1 MRILIA
7 PQELKGSL
15 AAAEAAAAIAAGL
28 RRALP
33 QAELDLLPLADGGP
47 GTLDALLAARGGEQR
62 TAWVCGPLPGV
73 TVAARYGVFA
83 GGTAM
88 IETAE
93 ANGLALLA
101 RLGLKQEPER
111 ATTRGVGELIRAAL
125 DAGCRRLLLG
135 IGGSATNDGGA
146 GMAQALGFRLLDA
159 AGEELPPGAAPL
171 ARLGRIER
179 DADPRL
185 SECTVEVAVDVQNPL
200 CGPRG
205 ATAVYGPQKG
215 VRPEQVAELD
225 AALRRLGE
233 VIARDLGREVLELPG
248 GGAAGGLGAGLAGF
262 LGARLRP
269 GFAIVADAVDLERH
283 VQAAD
288 LVVSGEGRLD
298 GQTPFGKTVA
308 GLAAVAQ
315 RHGKPLVALVG
326 GIAPE
331 FDPASVP
338 GLTAAFALTAR
349 PLSLDEA
356 QAGAAALLVALA
368 EQVGRLVA
376 AVRGGERSGG

>member
-1 MRILIA
+1 MRILVA

-15 AAAEAAAAIAAGL
+15 AAATAAAAIADGL

-33 QAELDLLPLADGGP
+33 EAELDLLPLADGGP

-62 TAWVCGPLPGV
+62 TARVGGPLPGV
-73 TVAARYGVFA
+73 TVDARFGVFA

-101 RLGLKQEPER
+101 RLGLKQEPAR
-111 ATTRGVGELIRAAL
+111 ATTRGVGELIQAAL

-159 AGEELPPGAAPL
+159 HGAELPPGAAPL
-171 ARLGRIER
+171 ATLSGIEC
-179 DADPRL
+179 DGADPRL
-185 SECTVEVAVDVQNPL
+185 AECEFEVAVDVQNPL

-215 VRPEQVAELD
+215 VQPEQVEALD

-233 VIARDLGREVLELPG
+233 RIARDLGRNVLELPG

-269 GFAIVADAVDLERH
+269 GFAIVADAVELERH

-288 LVVSGEGRLD
+288 LVFSGEGRLD
-298 GQTPFGKTVA
+298 DQTPFGKTIA
-308 GLAAVAQ
+308 GLAVVAQ

-326 GIAPE
+326 GIAPG
-331 FDPASVP
+331 FDPATVP
-338 GLTAAFALTAR
+338 GLSATFALSSR

-356 QAGAAALLVALA
+356 QAEAAPLLTALA

-376 AVRGGERSGG
+376 ALG

>member
-15 AAAEAAAAIAAGL
+15 AAAEAAEAIAAGL

-33 QAELDLLPLADGGP
+33 AAELDLLPLADGGP

-62 TAWVCGPLPGV
+62 TARVCGPLPGV
-73 TVAARYGVFA
+73 TVAARFGVFA
-83 GGTAM
+83 GGMAM

-101 RLGLKQEPER
+101 RLGLKQEPAR
-111 ATTRGVGELIRAAL
+111 ATTRGVGELIGAAL

-159 AGEELPPGAAPL
+159 NGKELPPGAAPL
-171 ARLGRIER
+171 ALLARIER
-179 DADPRL
+179 GSADPRL
-185 SECTVEVAVDVQNPL
+185 AECAFEVAVDVQNPL

-233 VIARDLGREVLELPG
+233 VIARDLGREVLALPG

-288 LVVSGEGRLD
+288 LVFSGEGRLD

-331 FDPASVP
+331 FEPASVP

-349 PLSLDEA
+349 PLGLDEA
-356 QAGAAALLVALA
+356 QAEAATLLTALS

-376 AVRGGERSGG
+376 ALG